1 MKVNYAPYLAIID
14 LKEEIVDDAV
24 IARFEDGL
32 LVLECPKVVHQLW
45 GELLLTGGKITLKA
59 RRDAAVDVKTLKE
72 QERMKAVKDRKHAD
86 EKTALRKSMA
96 LEDEERNR
104 LDDLKA
110 AEKAQAE
117 VL

>member
-1 MKVNYAPYLAIID
+1 
-14 LKEEIVDDAV
+14 
-24 IARFEDGL
+24 
-32 LVLECPKVVHQLW
+32 
-45 GELLLTGGKITLKA
+45 
-59 RRDAAVDVKTLKE
+59 
-72 QERMKAVKDRKHAD
+72 MKAVKDRKHAD

-117 VL
+117 VI